1 MSAPVVRAGADLR
14 MLRAAVFTAVCV
26 VLSAG
31 GHALASC
38 APVPLWA
45 LGVGGLAVF
54 AVAAPLAGRERS
66 LPGIAVALGIGQLL
80 LHGLFTVAQHGDA
93 TAVAWEARQ
102 DAHKGRLVAFAARM
116 LCDSGPGAM
125 DTEQANRLIAD
136 AGIDPGAA
144 GVAPPHHAPSL
155 WDALLP
161 SLPMVLGH
169 LLAALAAGWLLR
181 RGEAALWRLARL
193 AWLSTD
199 GVSAR
204 ALRVALR
211 LVRAL
216 RAGLLGG
223 AEEAGRGLRAARAD
237 ERDAVEPRSVVLQH
251 SVIRRGPPE
260 VELAA

>member
-1 MSAPVVRAGADLR
+1 MSAPVARAGADLR

-45 LGVGGLAVF
+45 LGVGCLAVF

-66 LPGIAVALGIGQLL
+66 LPGIAVALGVGQLL
-80 LHGLFTVAQHGDA
+80 LHSLFTMAQHGDA

-102 DAHKGRLVAFAARM
+102 DAHKGRLVAFAAQM
-116 LCDSGPGAM
+116 LCDSGPRAM

-155 WDALLP
+155 WEALLP

-181 RGEAALWRLARL
+181 RGEAALWRLAR
-193 AWLSTD
+193 LSTD

-223 AEEAGRGLRAARAD
+223 AEEAGRGLRAVRAD

-251 SVIRRGPPE
+251 SVIRRGPPA